1 MATTCSSIPPV
12 RDRARWLL
20 AAILTCFLGVVPT
33 PAAAITAFGLSNA
46 NQIVTF
52 DTNTPST
59 PLSVVVI
66 TGLDAGETALGID
79 VRPATGQ
86 VYLLG
91 SSSRIYVIDPVT
103 GAATAVGAAF

>member
-1 MATTCSSIPPV
+1 MATTRSSPHAV
-12 RDRARWLL
+12 RDRACWPLAALL
-20 AAILTCFLGVVPT
+20 ACFLGVLPA

-59 PLSVVVI
+59 PLAVVAI
-66 TGLDAGETALGID
+66 TGLQPGETALGID

-86 VYLLG
+86 L
-91 SSSRIYVIDPVT
+91 
-103 GAATAVGAAF
+103 